1 MMTPDPNNLSLGAG
15 EVLFDRFDAAGES
28 TGYRH
33 LGNVES
39 LSIATSVE
47 KLEKKSSMKGKRT
60 TYKEVV
66 IGQTAEVSMVL
77 SEFDPENLALAFRGD
92 TAAFAQ
98 AGAWGLSGQPINGG
112 VAIVFD
118 RWYPLGKRSLSNV
131 VITQS
136 GALTLNDDYEIN
148 LELGLVKILE
158 SGSGTEV
165 TTTWSGDS
173 APLASTTIR
182 GLASSSINGRLKYF
196 SAADQVSGPRYELD
210 VHNFEPAPDGELG
223 LISEEFGTFTLKGKA
238 QEDNTQ
244 AAGEEF
250 FTLRE
255 LTAAEAGS

>member
-1 MMTPDPNNLSLGAG
+1 MTPDPNNLSLGAG

-39 LSIATSVE
+39 LTIATTVE
-47 KLEKKSSMKGKRT
+47 KLEKKSSMKGART

-66 IGQTAEVSMVL
+66 IGQEAEVTMIL

-92 TAAFAQ
+92 VADFTQ
-98 AGAWGLSGQPINGG
+98 AGAWGLSAQPINGG

-131 VITQS
+131 VISQS
-136 GALTLNDDYEIN
+136 GALTLGDDYEIN
-148 LELGLVKILE
+148 LELGMVKIL
-158 SGSGTEV
+158 STGSGTEAI
-165 TTTWSGDS
+165 TTWAGDS
-173 APLASTTIR
+173 APLSSSKIR

-196 SAADQVSGPRYELD
+196 SAEDQVSGPRWEVD
-210 VHNFEPAPDGELG
+210 VHNFEPAPDGEMP

-238 QEDNTQ
+238 QEDPTQ
-244 AAGEEF
+244 PDGEEF
-250 FTLRE
+250 FTQRE